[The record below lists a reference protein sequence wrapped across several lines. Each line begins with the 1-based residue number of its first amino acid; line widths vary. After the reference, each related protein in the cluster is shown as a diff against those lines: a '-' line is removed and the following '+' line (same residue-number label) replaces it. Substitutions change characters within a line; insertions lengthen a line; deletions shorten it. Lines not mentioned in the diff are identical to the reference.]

1 MTYRRVLCVGV
12 LLVSGHAWGQLLTSP
27 SGEPSAP
34 DPWLMS
40 NGRDWHHKTEVSPTP
55 LELQPRAPTQPE
67 AVLIKR
73 AQDILQ
79 SSSTKFMALMDGSD
93 LVWSAAKTPLPAN
106 RRLFSMS
113 MGKTIT
119 SLAVGVAICDQKIT
133 LKTVVT
139 EFVPELHGTD
149 LGKSTVKDL
158 LTMSSGVWGGYSDS
172 RIYRAEEENAM
183 SAGTLSLLDV
193 LKREKIA
200 AYPKALFGD
209 SAQAGERFE
218 YKSTDP
224 LLLGVILN
232 RSTQMNFGKWVE
244 QSVLLP
250 AGIKRPAII
259 AQDRFGFGNSDAG
272 VRLFA
277 EDWIRFAVWVNQKQ
291 KSEGCLGDYVR
302 EASKTQIQVKTR
314 PTAHGGYG
322 YLIWTEDKLAPHT
335 YWATGYA
342 GQRLAWNPKN
352 NRMLVV
358 FSNDARAMDQVS
370 TLYRDWS
377 ALDIAKP

>member
-1 MTYRRVLCVGV
+1 
-12 LLVSGHAWGQLLTSP
+12 
-27 SGEPSAP
+27 
-34 DPWLMS
+34 
-40 NGRDWHHKTEVSPTP
+40 
-55 LELQPRAPTQPE
+55 
-67 AVLIKR
+67 
-73 AQDILQ
+73 
-79 SSSTKFMALMDGSD
+79 
-93 LVWSAAKTPLPAN
+93 
-106 RRLFSMS
+106 
-113 MGKTIT
+113 
-119 SLAVGVAICDQKIT
+119 
-133 LKTVVT
+133 
-139 EFVPELHGTD
+139 
-149 LGKSTVKDL
+149 
-158 LTMSSGVWGGYSDS
+158 
-172 RIYRAEEENAM
+172 
-183 SAGTLSLLDV
+183 
-193 LKREKIA
+193 
-200 AYPKALFGD
+200 
-209 SAQAGERFE
+209 
-218 YKSTDP
+218 
-224 LLLGVILN
+224 
-232 RSTQMNFGKWVE
+232 
-244 QSVLLP
+244 VLLP